1 MQGRLAKFVEL
12 FISAATATLR
22 ASLIFCLAML
32 VHSAAFAADP
42 IKIGFGI
49 ALSGPLAGGGKSG
62 LLGYQMWAE
71 EVNARGGI
79 LGRPVQLVY
88 YDDQSNPATVPAI
101 YAKLLDFDKVDI
113 VVSPYATNQVAA
125 ALPIIIPRGMLF
137 FSLLATAAN
146 DTYKY
151 DRYFQLN
158 PNGPDAKD
166 ANSAGFFNAAM
177 SMIPKPT
184 TVALVGADAEFS
196 KNSLD
201 GARKNAEKHGLKIV
215 YDRTYPPNA
224 VDYTPIVR
232 SIQATQPDVVYVA
245 SYPQD
250 SVGMIRS
257 VSELNLQT
265 KMFGGAMIGLQFAAI
280 KAQLGPLLNGVV
292 AYDLYLPE
300 PTMKFPGVEKFLQAY
315 QERAQKE
322 GVDAL
327 GYLIP
332 PYAYALMQMIEQSLK
347 AVGSIDQ
354 KKLAEYAHQ
363 AEFDTIIG
371 KLRFGPLGEW
381 VKPRILFDQYQ
392 NVVGNDVNQFKQAG
406 KQVILDP
413 PELKSGNLIYP
424 FAKARGK

>member
-1 MQGRLAKFVEL
+1 MRVALIACFVA
-12 FISAATATLR
+12 FQ
-22 ASLIFCLAML
+22 
-32 VHSAAFAADP
+32 SAAFAADP

-62 LLGYQMWAE
+62 LLAYQMWAE

-79 LGRPVQLVY
+79 LGRPVQLIY
-88 YDDQSNPATVPAI
+88 YDDQSNPATVPAL
-101 YAKLLDFDKVDI
+101 YAKLLDFDKVDL

-125 ALPIIIPRGMLF
+125 AMPVIIPRGMLF
-137 FSLLATAAN
+137 FSLLATAVN
-146 DTYKY
+146 DNYKY

-158 PNGPDAKD
+158 PNGPAAKD
-166 ANSAGFFNAAM
+166 ANSAGFFVAAM
-177 SMIPKPT
+177 TMEPKPT

-201 GARKNAEKHGLKIV
+201 GARKNAEKYGLKIV
-215 YDRTYPPNA
+215 YDRTYPPNM
-224 VDYTPIVR
+224 VDFTPIVR
-232 SIQATQPDVVYVA
+232 SIQAAQPEMVYVA

-250 SVGMIRS
+250 SAGMIRS
-257 VSELNLQT
+257 ANELNLQT
-265 KMFGGAMIGLQFAAI
+265 RMFGGAMIGLQFAAI

-292 AYDLYLPE
+292 GYDLYLPE
-300 PTMKFPGVEKFLQAY
+300 PTMKFPGVDKFLQAY

-354 KKLAEYAHQ
+354 KKLAEYAHK

-371 KLRFGPLGEW
+371 KLKFGPLGEW
-381 VKPRILFDQYQ
+381 EKSRILFDQYQ
-392 NVVGNDVNQFKQAG
+392 NIVGNDINQFKQSG

-424 FAKARGK
+424 FAKARRK